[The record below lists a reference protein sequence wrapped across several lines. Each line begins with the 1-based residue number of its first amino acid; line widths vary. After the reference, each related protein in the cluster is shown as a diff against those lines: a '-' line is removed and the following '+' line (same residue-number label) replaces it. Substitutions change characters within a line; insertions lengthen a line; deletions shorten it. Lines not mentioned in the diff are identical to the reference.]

1 MNCTILAQDA
11 APAPTADPNTPQGPA
26 SFLSNP
32 MVMVFVV
39 IILFWVLIMRPQKKR
54 EKEQQERIN
63 AIKKGDKV
71 ITNAGIHGTVVYVDD
86 NTVNVQVADN
96 VTIKFEKMAVA
107 HVQKKNQDAD
117 VAKS

>member
-1 MNCTILAQDA
+1 MNCTILAQEAPA
-11 APAPTADPNTPQGPA
+11 APADPNAQQGPG
-26 SFLSNP
+26 SLLGHP
-32 MVMVFVV
+32 IVMVFVI
-39 IILFWVLIMRPQKKR
+39 IILFWVLILRPNKKR

-107 HVQKKNQDAD
+107 HVQKKNQDAP
-117 VAKS
+117 AEKS